1 MMCSPD
7 EETSL
12 YHLKVTTQRN
22 VYKYLHVAHLMSNG
36 STVESKQLIDQVKL
50 LGLNSYEAKIW
61 TSLLS
66 RGVATSGELSDMAGV
81 PRSRSYDVLESLESK
96 GFVVMK
102 LGKPI
107 KYIAVP
113 PVEVIERLKQRIKQE
128 TEVRARMLEEFRS
141 TELFESL
148 AELHESGIVSV
159 DPTDITGIIKGR
171 KPVFQKIAELISTAS
186 ERVVIMLSAAEIAKN
201 RRVISNAIEKNTSEP
216 RIIILTD
223 DTSRELFEG
232 VTMRSLKTNARAV
245 ICDGTDII
253 FMLTDVDDIHPS
265 YDTAIWVKSPFF
277 ASTLTSLINE

>member
-1 MMCSPD
+1 
-7 EETSL
+7 
-12 YHLKVTTQRN
+12 
-22 VYKYLHVAHLMSNG
+22 MSN
-36 STVESKQLIDQVKL
+36 SSALESKQLIEQVKL

-113 PVEVIERLKQRIKQE
+113 PVEVIERLKQRITQE
-128 TEVRARMLEEFRS
+128 TEVRARMLEEFRG

-148 AELHESGIVSV
+148 AELHDSGIESV

-171 KPVFQKIAELISTAS
+171 KPIFQKVSELIGSATK
-186 ERVVIMLSAAEIAKN
+186 RVVIMLSSVEIAKN
-201 RRVISNAIEKNTSEP
+201 RRILSNAIEKNTSKP
-216 RIIILTD
+216 QIIIITD
-223 DTSRELFEG
+223 DTSRELLEG
-232 VTMRSLKTNARAV
+232 VTMCSSKTNARAI
-245 ICDGTDII
+245 ICDEKDVV

-277 ASTLTSLINE
+277 ASTLTNLIKQ